1 MIVKICGTTDLDDAL
16 CAVDSGAD
24 MLGFIFYPPSPRNV
38 SARTAKEIARVVRLT
53 ANAVKLVGV
62 FVNESVDH
70 MTRVVEEVGL
80 DCVQLH
86 GDESVETL
94 SAMNG
99 RAYKA
104 IRKWSDANRVFV
116 ERLNATHSHN
126 TFPQLMLDAD
136 HATLFGGTG
145 ERADESLASQLAKDY
160 RLLLAGG
167 LTPDNI
173 VDTIRAV
180 QPWGVDVASGVEAS
194 KGRKD
199 HAKVRAFVNAA
210 KSALC

>member
-1 MIVKICGTTDLDDAL
+1 
-16 CAVDSGAD
+16 
-24 MLGFIFYPPSPRNV
+24 V
-38 SARTAKEIARVVRLT
+38 SARTAKEIARVVRST
-53 ANAVKLVGV
+53 SNVVKLVGV
-62 FVNESVDH
+62 FVNESVEH

-80 DCVQLH
+80 DCAQLH

-104 IRKWSDANRVFV
+104 IRKWNDTSRVFV
-116 ERLNATHSHN
+116 ERLNATHLHN

-145 ERADESLASQLAKDY
+145 ERANESLASLLAKDY

-167 LTPDNI
+167 LTPDNV